1 MLKEKLNIGIIAR
14 TYGISEELIEGL
26 VDAAENKK
34 PINLKIISMEY
45 NIEENKIKEMFEGI
59 SSVISKYQIQD
70 KNEKNPESKK
80 EIKKQVQS
88 RAKRKRVNS
97 RKERKSINS
106 KKEESVSQK
115 RPNPVDPKKE
125 KTVSQKRP
133 NPVDPKK
140 VKIID
145 SKINEIESTIE
156 SIKGKTTEERT
167 AIALEIIK
175 KTQSIKKLP
184 LSLEQS
190 RRLSLLYQ
198 RKFFVNSP
206 MKPKVRKKLVDT
218 VNEIAGVLADQVDI
232 KQTDIEDVN
241 QLRELKQQLTGLGY
255 CNRNFQV
262 TNINGKIQRKIEKLT
277 QANLQN
283 DLKNNISENI
293 KTLANSI
300 AMGAI
305 SIEEANNIIE
315 EEAKIEQAKNNKLN
329 EEQHKKRIKIQVR
342 EAIKEN
348 SFHVKD
354 ENVVEELLQQ
364 VIEIPKESAKKII
377 KQISNEE
384 R

>member
-88 RAKRKRVNS
+88 QAKRKRVNS
-97 RKERKSINS
+97 RKERKNINS

-125 KTVSQKRP
+125 KAVSQKKSV
-133 NPVDPKK
+133 PVDPKK
-140 VKIID
+140 VKMID
-145 SKINEIESTIE
+145 SKINEIESIIE

-167 AIALEIIK
+167 AIALKIIK